1 MTKTMMLRCADCNR
15 ETEHRFVLSR
25 RGVALW
31 KCGTDG
37 CGRIQPRVSSS

>member
-1 MTKTMMLRCADCNR
+1 MTKTMTLRCADCAR

-31 KCGTDG
+31 KCGTAG
-37 CGRIQPRVSSS
+37 CGRIRAVVSPS